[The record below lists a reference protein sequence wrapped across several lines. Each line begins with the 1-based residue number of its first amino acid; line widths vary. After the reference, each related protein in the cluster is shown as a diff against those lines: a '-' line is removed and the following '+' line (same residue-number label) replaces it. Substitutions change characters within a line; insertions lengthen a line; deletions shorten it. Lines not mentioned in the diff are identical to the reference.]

1 MQFFTYVADWI
12 IFTKADHPGWASLI
26 PFYNLYV
33 VLKIVGRPGWWLILF
48 FIPFVNI
55 IVAIIVAIDM
65 SKSFGHGGGFALG
78 LIFLGPIFTG
88 SSRSATRSTRVP
100 RRWGQPR
107 RSPLVPHDQAKAD
120 VPGRGVD
127 RLALARGRPVA
138 KAVVGRAQ
146 V

>member
-1 MQFFTYVADWI
+1 VTILSSGSPIVFLIVVAFAILTYVADWI

-78 LIFLGPIFTG
+78 LIFLGPIFHWILAFG
-88 SSRSATRSTRVP
+88 DSQYKGPAALGAT
-100 RRWGQPR
+100 
-107 RSPLVPHDQAKAD
+107 A
-120 VPGRGVD
+120 
-127 RLALARGRPVA
+127 
-138 KAVVGRAQ
+138 
-146 V
+146 